1 MNFLI
6 DRLVYPYVV
15 AWHFLSGEKMNAL
28 KYKSLLAI
36 LALLLSIGAPAL
48 AGPLKDFNGKDKS
61 ISDYAGDGKWR
72 IVMIWASDCH
82 VCNQEA
88 HAYLRFHRE
97 RRDKDARLLGI
108 SMDGREKLKEAREFI
123 KRHHLDFPN
132 LIGEPEDVAVEYMK
146 LTGADWVG
154 TPTFLIYTPAGKLV
168 AKQEGAVPV
177 SLIEQF
183 IASSTPKEK

>member
-1 MNFLI
+1 MKSGIHASLFAGLVLI
-6 DRLVYPYVV
+6 
-15 AWHFLSGEKMNAL
+15 LST
-28 KYKSLLAI
+28 AI
-36 LALLLSIGAPAL
+36 PAT
-48 AGPLKDFNGKDKS
+48 ADPLKDFNGKDKS
-61 ISDYAGDGKWR
+61 IADYAGDGKWR

-97 RRDKDARLLGI
+97 HRDKDARLLGI
-108 SMDGREKLKEAREFI
+108 SMDGQEKLKQARDFI
-123 KRHHLDFPN
+123 KRHQLDFPN
-132 LIGEPEDVAVEYMK
+132 LVGEPEDVAVEYMK

-154 TPTFLIYTPAGKLV
+154 TPTFLIYTPAGELV

-183 IASSTPKEK
+183 IANNTVQEK